1 MTVTALRRRVCARL
15 ENITI
20 ARAHRQFR
28 PVDAHLD
35 IASLPCMR
43 CIFRIIAKTVL
54 TSQLLGH
61 RTKRDLKI
69 LLLGIVK
76 TRAAH
81 TGQVVEILIGD
92 LILALAAS

>member
-43 CIFRIIAKTVL
+43 CIFRIVAKTVL
-54 TSQLLGH
+54 PSQLLGH
-61 RTKRDLKI
+61 RTERDLKI

-81 TGQVVEILIGD
+81 TGQVMQILIGYFV
-92 LILALAAS
+92 LAPGAS